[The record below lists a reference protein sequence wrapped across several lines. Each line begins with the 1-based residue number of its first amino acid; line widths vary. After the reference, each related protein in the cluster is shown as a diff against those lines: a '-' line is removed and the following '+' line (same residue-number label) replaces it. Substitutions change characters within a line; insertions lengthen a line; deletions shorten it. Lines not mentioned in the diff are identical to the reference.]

1 MLQGG
6 VTDINTAKA
15 IARKLFMQYNR
26 GNQMERMGME
36 NMLVDT
42 YKVMVHVLS
51 FRTKLFNLPLTML
64 TSTIRFSILTEMEEL
79 QSRISRHLLSNI
91 WLNLTKS
98 MFFYIQVLHQKRQA
112 EIGGGKEV
120 VLEI

>member
-51 FRTKLFNLPLTML
+51 FRTKLFSLPPMMS
-64 TSTIRFSILTEMEEL
+64 TSTIRFSILIEMEEL
-79 QSRISRHLLSNI
+79 LSKIFRLLLLSI
-91 WLNLTKS
+91 WLNLTRS
-98 MFFYIQVLHQKRQA
+98 MVFYIQILH
-112 EIGGGKEV
+112 
-120 VLEI
+120 

>member
-51 FRTKLFNLPLTML
+51 FRTKLFNLPLTMSI
-64 TSTIRFSILTEMEEL
+64 STIRSLILTEMEEL
-79 QSRISRHLLSNI
+79 LFRISRHLLSSI
-91 WLNLTKS
+91 WLNLTRS
-98 MFFYIQVLHQKRQA
+98 MFFYI
-112 EIGGGKEV
+112 
-120 VLEI
+120 